1 MNRSI
6 FVPMLVFAAFLLSFS
21 ATFGS
26 EADELREKAKM
37 ARQEAAEK
45 AGMARRE
52 AAELKKQGRNE
63 EAEKV
68 ARKAAELAQA
78 AEKAVADRP
87 KVSPAEI
94 EKLQG
99 RLKAL
104 VEKQRQLKDAHAP
117 ERQIKEVAE
126 QITKMER
133 ELQGLRA
140 GAREKMGPN
149 PEEQRQRE
157 MVGQLEEAAHRI
169 THLRIAADHLRDA
182 GMQDLAAEVMQQ
194 AEKMEREV
202 HEAKTHMAAEAEH
215 LGHVESGNIPVQL
228 EELRR
233 EVGRLREEMKT
244 LGQHVKELEQG
255 RK

>member
-1 MNRSI
+1 
-6 FVPMLVFAAFLLSFS
+6 VLVFAAFLLAVS

-37 ARQEAAEK
+37 ARQEV
-45 AGMARRE
+45 
-52 AAELKKQGRNE
+52 AELKKQGRNE
-63 EAEKV
+63 ESEKV
-68 ARKAAELAQA
+68 ARKAVELAQA

-99 RLKAL
+99 RLKEL
-104 VEKQRQLKDAHAP
+104 VEKQRQLKDGHAP

-133 ELQGLRA
+133 EIHGLLA
-140 GAREKMGPN
+140 GAREKKGPN

-157 MVGQLEEAAHRI
+157 IAGKFEEAGRRI

-182 GMQDLAAEVMQQ
+182 GAQDLAVQVMQQ
-194 AEKMEREV
+194 AAKMEREA
-202 HEAKTHMAAEAEH
+202 HEAKIHMAAEAEH
-215 LGHVESGNIPVQL
+215 RGHVEPGSIPAQL
-228 EELRR
+228 DELRR
-233 EVGRLREEMKT
+233 EVGRLREEMKEI
-244 LGQHVKELEQG
+244 GQHVKELERG

>member
-1 MNRSI
+1 MNKSI

-26 EADELREKAKM
+26 AADELREKAGM
-37 ARQEAAEK
+37 ARQQ
-45 AGMARRE
+45 

-78 AEKAVADRP
+78 AEKAVGDRP

-99 RLKAL
+99 RLKEL

-117 ERQIKEVAE
+117 ERQIKEFAE
-126 QITKMER
+126 QIAKTER
-133 ELQGLRA
+133 ELHGLRA
-140 GAREKMGPN
+140 GAREKGGPS
-149 PEEQRQRE
+149 PDEQHKRE
-157 MVGQLEEAAHRI
+157 MAGKLEEAGRRI

-182 GMQDLAAEVMQQ
+182 GMQDLAGQLMQQ

-202 HEAKTHMAAEAEH
+202 HEAKMHMVAEAEH
-215 LGHVESGNIPVQL
+215 RGHVEPGNLPAQL
-228 EELRR
+228 DELRR
-233 EVGRLREEMKT
+233 EVGRLREEMKA
-244 LGQHVKELEQG
+244 LGQHVKELERG